1 LERIEA
7 SDGYNLENGQ
17 NRYSRGQW
25 ATALQYHNGK
35 FYLLF
40 TTLDEGGYL
49 LTTTDIEG
57 EWEKKKLN
65 DGFYDCGLL
74 FDNDKIYV
82 VYGINQLR
90 IAELDE
96 DLKFPAVIRMWLNGL
111 SAKGLKGAVCIR

>member
-1 LERIEA
+1 MVNF
-7 SDGYNLENGQ
+7 SN
-17 NRYSRGQW
+17 
-25 ATALQYHNGK
+25 
-35 FYLLF
+35 LLF

-96 DLKFPAVIRMWLNGL
+96 DFNKIPGSDRRCASAEGL
-111 SAKGLKGAVCIR
+111 GREPFV